1 MVAIILPIQFQQ
13 VESIQE
19 DLLVMRTGTQLVEIR
34 LAVPS
39 SPNRFPLYDDGADP
53 KRQEGL
59 YPRIFVGP
67 VVAPP
72 RVETGSIAIPPSNRS
87 VAVVLESLAGR

>member
-1 MVAIILPIQFQQ
+1 MAIILPIQFQQ

-53 KRQEGL
+53 KRQEGTL
-59 YPRIFVGP
+59 SEDICRTSRSPASCRDGLDCH
-67 VVAPP
+67 PP
-72 RVETGSIAIPPSNRS
+72 KQ
-87 VAVVLESLAGR
+87 

>member
-1 MVAIILPIQFQQ
+1 MAIILPIQFQQ